1 MSTTFRKP
9 RSSAAKDWVLEEAIR
24 LNEFDPTAT
33 SHYGDVSA
41 VIMQNLPPWAEFIR
55 TPSLEVALMGDWEDK
70 IDKIAYE
77 TAKVD
82 VAHIAG
88 VPTWTVFA
96 HPAQSWRCKRKI
108 TILEVWPNLEVFFH
122 VRFLLPRTKPLSS
135 LIPGDQMNYWETYNA
150 SEVSLVSRTGKI
162 PMSSC

>member
-1 MSTTFRKP
+1 MPHERRQRSTLDLCQQLSGKP

-70 IDKIAYE
+70 
-77 TAKVD
+77 
-82 VAHIAG
+82 
-88 VPTWTVFA
+88 
-96 HPAQSWRCKRKI
+96 
-108 TILEVWPNLEVFFH
+108 N
-122 VRFLLPRTKPLSS
+122 
-135 LIPGDQMNYWETYNA
+135 
-150 SEVSLVSRTGKI
+150 
-162 PMSSC
+162 